1 MRVLISGAGIAGLTA
16 AYWLHQYGFEIDIVE
31 RSSGPQDRLGY
42 AIDFW
47 GPGFSVLEKMNLA
60 EKLQLK
66 NNALKEFVFINEQ
79 GIQES
84 SFSIPKLRQLLNNR
98 VFAIL
103 RGDLEKG
110 LLDVFPNQLNIQY
123 GTFVDHLID
132 QGDNVVVTFNNKIEK
147 TYDLV
152 IGADGIHSHTREII
166 FGDENQFSKDLRYQ
180 LAATIQPN
188 NVDIID
194 SFYTYSTFD
203 KQVAICP
210 IRNNQLSVYFI
221 YRNEE
226 KKLIDP
232 KEKLYD
238 AFKND
243 GWIIP
248 RILESTLKSE
258 TIIFDHLSQ
267 IQMPSWYRGRVV
279 LVGDACQCLT
289 LVSGQGASMAMAGAY
304 ILATLLHQHSHNFQ
318 EALIQYQTIMKP
330 DIDRKQTVARE
341 FLNTF
346 VLNPE
351 SAQLSRNYFTRQ
363 FFKSMY
369 VKSAV
374 DEFCR

>member
-1 MRVLISGAGIAGLTA
+1 
-16 AYWLHQYGFEIDIVE
+16 
-31 RSSGPQDRLGY
+31 
-42 AIDFW
+42 
-47 GPGFSVLEKMNLA
+47 
-60 EKLQLK
+60 
-66 NNALKEFVFINEQ
+66 
-79 GIQES
+79 
-84 SFSIPKLRQLLNNR
+84 
-98 VFAIL
+98 
-103 RGDLEKG
+103 
-110 LLDVFPNQLNIQY
+110 QLNIQY
-123 GTFVDHLID
+123 ATFVDHLID